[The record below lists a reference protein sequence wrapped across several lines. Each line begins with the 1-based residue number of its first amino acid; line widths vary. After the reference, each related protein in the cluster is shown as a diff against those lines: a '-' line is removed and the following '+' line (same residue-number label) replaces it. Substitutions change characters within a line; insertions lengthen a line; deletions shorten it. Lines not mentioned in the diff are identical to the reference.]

1 MHLSF
6 YERLFSGNLS
16 ILSFSGQKGQVFRT
30 SPHLKEP

>member
-16 ILSFSGQKGQVFRT
+16 ILGFSGRKGQVFRT
-30 SPHLKEP
+30 SPHLKKL